1 MEHINGIIN
10 KTKVAPAAVIT
21 DENES
26 KTTKKKK
33 QRPAQTLKNGR
44 VITRIWANRT
54 HWGAIHWRV
63 DHYVENAFVDG
74 GKQFS
79 IDPSDLQDAMR
90 GLYQAQRWIKKAE
103 KRRRSFWCW

>member
-1 MEHINGIIN
+1 MENINGITN
-10 KTKVAPAAVIT
+10 GKAVAANILS
-21 DENES
+21 EESES

-33 QRPAQTLKNGR
+33 QRPAETLKNGR

-54 HWGAIHWRV
+54 HWGGIHWRV
-63 DHYVENAFVDG
+63 DHYVENDFVEG

-103 KRRRSFWCW
+103 KRRRSFWRW